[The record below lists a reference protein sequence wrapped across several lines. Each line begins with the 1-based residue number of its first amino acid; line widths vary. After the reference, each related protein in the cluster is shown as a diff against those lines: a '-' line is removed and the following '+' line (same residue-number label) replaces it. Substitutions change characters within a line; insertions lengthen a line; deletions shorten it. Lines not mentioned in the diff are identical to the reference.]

1 MVRQAAELVMK
12 VGAAYLLAG
21 IPIGAFALMGRMSP
35 VYALPRRKLLH
46 YWSWGALAVAEASI
60 LLAMFT

>member
-1 MVRQAAELVMK
+1 MVETADVLLR

-35 VYALPRRKLLH
+35 VYAFPRRKLVN
-46 YWSWGALAVAEASI
+46 YWAWGALAIAEASI
-60 LLAMFT
+60 LLAMFA